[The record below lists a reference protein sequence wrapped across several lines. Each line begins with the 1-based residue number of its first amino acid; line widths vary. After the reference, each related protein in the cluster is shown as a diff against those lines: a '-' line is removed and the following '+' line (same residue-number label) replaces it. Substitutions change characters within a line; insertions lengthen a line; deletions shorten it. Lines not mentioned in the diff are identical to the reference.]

1 MIMTM
6 LSTYLYDLS
15 IYLLVTDGDI
25 VLVVGVVVFVVTVYV
40 VVTVTGQE
48 NA

>member
-6 LSTYLYDLS
+6 SSTYLYDLS
-15 IYLLVTDGDI
+15 IYLLVTDGVR
-25 VLVVGVVVFVVTVYV
+25 VLAVDVAVFVVTVYV

>member
-15 IYLLVTDGDI
+15 IYLLVTDSDI